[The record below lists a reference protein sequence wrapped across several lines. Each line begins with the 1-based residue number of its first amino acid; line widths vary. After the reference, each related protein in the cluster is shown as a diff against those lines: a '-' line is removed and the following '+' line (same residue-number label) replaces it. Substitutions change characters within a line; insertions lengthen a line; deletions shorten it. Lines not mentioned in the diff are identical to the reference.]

1 MKRDD
6 IDWTILKGSVI
17 SFMVCLLIS
26 GLFAGGSYY
35 FRDRAQ
41 IEFQQNKNKFQSISR
56 RYLAVDEEERLIR
69 QFYPEFVD
77 LYNTGIIGR
86 EHRLNWI
93 EVLRQVGERIML
105 PSLSYQISSQEVY
118 TPGYSINLGGFQLF
132 RSSMQLNLGL
142 LHEGDLQQLLK
153 NLDEQAEGTY
163 SVSECTFNNRSQEIK
178 NKDTANISAECL
190 LQWFTIK
197 LANGVKLELS

>member
-26 GLFAGGSYY
+26 SLIASVSYY
-35 FRDRAQ
+35 FRETMQA
-41 IEFQQNKNKFQSISR
+41 EFQKNKKNFQSISR

-93 EVLRQVGERIML
+93 EVLRQAGERIML
-105 PSLSYQISSQEVY
+105 PSLSYEISSQKEY
-118 TPGYSINLGGFQLF
+118 TPEYSINHGRFQLF
-132 RSSMQLNLGL
+132 SSSMQLNLGL
-142 LHEGDLQQLLK
+142 LYEGDLQQLLRD
-153 NLDEQAEGTY
+153 LDKQAEGTY
-163 SVSECTFNNRSQEIK
+163 SVSECTFNKRGQVIK
-178 NKDTANISAECL
+178 DKDTANISAECQ